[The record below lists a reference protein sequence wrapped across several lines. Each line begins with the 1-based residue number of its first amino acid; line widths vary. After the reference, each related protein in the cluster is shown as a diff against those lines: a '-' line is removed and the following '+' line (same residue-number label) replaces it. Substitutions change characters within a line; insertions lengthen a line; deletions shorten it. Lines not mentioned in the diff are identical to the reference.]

1 MNSLDGVLQAESKK
15 DLAKRIG
22 AFVFGVFWPAAIV
35 VGSLTNTAPPQPRYT
50 AWTFD
55 LTILAFATIWAWRV
69 AHGKQGWQAITLG
82 AWLAAS
88 ALIIV
93 VMLFRDDTTGQLS
106 WVVSMVSF
114 VLAGL
119 FALSFRLLAFA
130 FRGPPNS

>member
-1 MNSLDGVLQAESKK
+1 MNALDGVLQAESKK

-22 AFVFGVFWPAAIV
+22 AFVFAVFWPAAIV

-55 LTILAFATIWAWRV
+55 LTLLAFAAIWAWRL
-69 AHGKQGWQAITLG
+69 AHGKQGWSAIAGG

-88 ALIIV
+88 TAIIV
-93 VMLFRDDTTGQLS
+93 VMLFRDDASGLVS
-106 WVVSMVSF
+106 WTVSIVSIIF
-114 VLAGL
+114 AGL

-130 FRGPPNS
+130 FRGPPN